1 MRTALLLTGN
11 PRFSVD
17 FESQLHNLQN
27 SDIEIFIAFWRR
39 PEGVDPKISPNWCN
53 LKDGSD
59 VYKRLVPHLPKNYR
73 ITVCEVLND
82 TDIESIRNEYQPHNS
97 TPINVWQQYKLLQY
111 AHQSVKQLG
120 HFDLVIRSRTDL
132 GLSEAID
139 LKLAHEC
146 LGRQPNTIYIPNK
159 NTLVADL
166 GI

>member
-1 MRTALLLTGN
+1 MTGVQTCAL
-11 PRFSVD
+11 P
-17 FESQLHNLQN
+17 
-27 SDIEIFIAFWRR
+27 I
-39 PEGVDPKISPNWCN
+39 
-53 LKDGSD
+53 
-59 VYKRLVPHLPKNYR
+59 YR

-146 LGRQPNTIYIPNK
+146 LGRQPNTIYIPN
-159 NTLVADL
+159 NQRYGYDPHFNDQFAIGLPHIMEIYCNAIDRFDDL
-166 GI
+166 YNRGIKYNPEYL